1 MENLTHTLIGFA
13 LSRAGFNRW
22 SPRPDLTLMLAA
34 NIPDLDMLCWFGGP
48 MTLLQVHR
56 GYTHSLAMLPVM
68 ALVATL
74 IVCAVSRSTR
84 GWKSTYAL
92 SLVGVASHLLL
103 DWTNTYGIR
112 LLLPFSSEWL
122 HLDLNHLFD
131 FWILAALLI
140 AFFGSL
146 LGKLVSG
153 EIGASP
159 TSGRA
164 LAICALAFV
173 LVYDSA
179 RVVLHGRAIDA
190 LESRMYEGSP
200 PRRTGAFPGPANP
213 FRWTAWVQASGF
225 ARRYALNLNSEFDP
239 TSGKTFYDPD
249 PSPALDAARA
259 TESFQRMLAF
269 SQYPLWITLPA
280 ADPDGGARIELT
292 DWRFNFK
299 AIAIVD
305 RSNRVQRSWFQ
316 FTR

>member
-1 MENLTHTLIGFA
+1 MENLTHTLIGFT
-13 LSRAGFNRW
+13 LSRAGLNRW

-34 NIPDLDMLCWFGGP
+34 NIPDIDMLCWFGGP
-48 MTLLQVHR
+48 LTLLQVHR
-56 GYTHSLAMLPVM
+56 GHTHSFAMLPVM

-84 GWKSTYAL
+84 GWKATYAL

-112 LLLPFSSEWL
+112 LLLPFSGEWL

-140 AFFGSL
+140 VFFGSL

-153 EIGASP
+153 EIGAGP

-173 LVYDSA
+173 VVYDSA
-179 RVVLHGRAIDA
+179 RLVLHQRAIDA
-190 LESRMYEGSP
+190 LESRVYEGSP
-200 PRRTGAFPGPANP
+200 ARRTGAFPGPANP
-213 FRWTAWVQASGF
+213 FRWNAWVQASGF
-225 ARRYALNLNSEFDP
+225 ARRYELNLNSEFDP
-239 TSGKTFYDPD
+239 TSGKTFYDSE

-259 TESFQRMLAF
+259 TEPFQRLLAF

-280 ADPDGGARIELT
+280 ADPDAGVRIELT

-305 RSNRVQRSWFQ
+305 RGNRVQRSWFQ
-316 FTR
+316 FGR